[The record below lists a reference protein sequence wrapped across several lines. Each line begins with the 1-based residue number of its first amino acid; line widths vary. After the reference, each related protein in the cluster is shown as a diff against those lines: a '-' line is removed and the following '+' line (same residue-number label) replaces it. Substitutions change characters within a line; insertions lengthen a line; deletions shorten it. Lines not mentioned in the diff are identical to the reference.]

1 MLIPPTH
8 AFETHHLPE
17 FLNRAAYMVKG
28 RVQQMVGR
36 RAGLPPVAVDGPIQ
50 LLPRGMSLTPGEVN
64 SMRAHISGAM
74 NSKGVANAKLAV
86 LGGLGAAYYIIIKE
100 MYLDDDEEER
110 RRQPADPGDTQQP

>member
-1 MLIPPTH
+1 
-8 AFETHHLPE
+8 
-17 FLNRAAYMVKG
+17 
-28 RVQQMVGR
+28 
-36 RAGLPPVAVDGPIQ
+36 
-50 LLPRGMSLTPGEVN
+50 
-64 SMRAHISGAM
+64 MRAHISGAM